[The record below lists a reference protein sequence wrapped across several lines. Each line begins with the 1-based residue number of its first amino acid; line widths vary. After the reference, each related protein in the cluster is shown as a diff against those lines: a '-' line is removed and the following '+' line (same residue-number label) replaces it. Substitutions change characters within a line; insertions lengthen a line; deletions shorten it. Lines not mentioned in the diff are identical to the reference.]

1 VQEREKFGREDEKMT
16 TKLIQNEMDLSLEI
30 ITTKEKKYFFL
41 ILFVA

>member
-1 VQEREKFGREDEKMT
+1 MT